1 MGCWSPVLTSCS
13 GAGAGVS
20 GGRQKPHRGGWGC
33 HVPAERELRGRMA
46 PARRGDWN
54 AGWNRGAGLP
64 PEKLFSQPAFTARG
78 SMCSGALLPGVP
90 CVFAEHLPQEL
101 RLVRSPA
108 LHCNCTKSNPSAQT
122 PLPLS
127 RWGRRGTER
136 QRLPFGVT
144 RLTHSVAQSPAGV
157 IRPESLPSEHLHWWS
172 RS

>member
-20 GGRQKPHRGGWGC
+20 GGRQKP
-33 HVPAERELRGRMA
+33 PAEREPRGRMA
-46 PARRGDWN
+46 PAPA
-54 AGWNRGAGLP
+54 AGRLECRLGQRSRTP
-64 PEKLFSQPAFTARG
+64 
-78 SMCSGALLPGVP
+78 SGEALLTASVHGQGEHVAQEPCFPGVP

-101 RLVRSPA
+101 RLVRGPA

-122 PLPLS
+122 PLPLC

-136 QRLPFGVT
+136 RRLPFEVT
-144 RLTHSVAQSPAGV
+144 RLTCSAARSPAGM
-157 IRPESLPSEHLHWWS
+157 IRPESLPSERLHWWS